1 MIKDVKEYREAIYQ
15 AMIAMTDAQGNA
27 VVTPKEARELIDD
40 FSDDELEDGILYNTP
55 EEVASFLLFD

>member
-1 MIKDVKEYREAIYQ
+1 MQNVKEYREAIYQ
-15 AMIAMTDAQGNA
+15 AMITMLDEQGNPLIS
-27 VVTPKEARELIDD
+27 PKEARRIVDD